1 MLVKPIPQRGF
12 TLIELMTTMAV
23 LTVLAVVAVPSFR
36 EFVANQRIR
45 NASFELMS
53 ALMLARSQAIAQN
66 GDVRLKMK
74 TGATSWSEGW
84 SVTDNTST
92 FGSQEALSSLKITE
106 ADDQNSITYG
116 RDGRATAAAKF
127 SIEVPTP
134 VVGVKARCITVGL
147 GGQPVSSEGGC
158 T

>member
-12 TLIELMTTMAV
+12 TLIELMTTIAV

-36 EFVANQRIR
+36 QFIANQRIR

-66 GDVRLKMK
+66 GDVKLKMK
-74 TGATSWSEGW
+74 TGATSWSAGW
-84 SVTDNTST
+84 SVTDSTNTFS
-92 FGSQEALSSLKITE
+92 SQEALSSLKITE
-106 ADDQNSITYG
+106 ADDQSSITYS
-116 RDGRATAAAKF
+116 RDGRATGAAKF
-127 SIEVPTP
+127 SIEASTP
-134 VVGVKARCITVGL
+134 VTGVKPRCITIGL